1 MSNNK
6 YFQWYIATTI
16 IGSEESIF
24 NSLMDKI
31 KAYDFDDHISGMKII
46 NYKDIQ
52 VEYFDENNPAPRS
65 MKNSKYI
72 NWYVLD
78 DGRYKKV
85 TTKIYNKFPGY
96 IFINMIMT
104 DEIWYIIR
112 NTPGITGFIGS
123 SGKGAKPIPI
133 SEDEIEVLFSQENEE
148 IVTYINDKPGDKNKP
163 IVPEAIKKTI
173 NAQSDDFFDTKNS
186 NVQEND
192 VVQEDNTLEQ
202 SKDNQNTIQ
211 NNNLNLINEFKV
223 GHSVELLTGAF
234 IGEMGVIKNINE
246 EEKTIEIEI
255 DLFGRSNLVKVSA
268 NEVKKID

>member
-72 NWYVLD
+72 NWYALD

-85 TTKIYNKFPGY
+85 TTKVYNKFPGY

-163 IVPEAIKKTI
+163 IIPETIKEI
-173 NAQSDDFFDTKNS
+173 NNIQNDDFFDTKNNNEQQNEVVLENENS
-186 NVQEND
+186 DQVQEN
-192 VVQEDNTLEQ
+192 L
-202 SKDNQNTIQ
+202 NTIE
-211 NNNLNLINEFKV
+211 NNSSNLINEFKI
-223 GHSVELLTGAF
+223 GHSVQLLTGAF
-234 IGEMGVIKNINE
+234 FGEIGIIKNINDE
-246 EEKTIEIEI
+246 DKSIEIEI
-255 DLFGRSNLVKVSA
+255 DLFGRSNLVKVNV
-268 NEVKKID
+268 NEIKKID